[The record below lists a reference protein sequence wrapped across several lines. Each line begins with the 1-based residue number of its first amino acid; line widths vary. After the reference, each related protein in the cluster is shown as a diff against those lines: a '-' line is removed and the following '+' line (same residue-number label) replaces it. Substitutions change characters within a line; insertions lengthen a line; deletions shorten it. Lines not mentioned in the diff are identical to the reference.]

1 VETCKLRETSVERV
15 GTHRGNHGRAFF
27 TFCVISPVAREDR
40 RVTLTCEDTRAHVA
54 SKFLSH
60 MFPILLTPW
69 SSE

>member
-1 VETCKLRETSVERV
+1 MDV
-15 GTHRGNHGRAFF
+15 H
-27 TFCVISPVAREDR
+27 FCVISPVAREDR
-40 RVTLTCEDTRAHVA
+40 RVRLTCEATCAHVA